1 MSAFEDY
8 FAAVQQQLETIRA
21 TQRGRIQQAAGWVA
35 AALDQQRFLYAF
47 GTGHSQLLAEEIF
60 YRAGGLARAAP
71 ILDEKLMLHAGAA
84 AGTEWERRESYAA
97 EILTHYPLT
106 AGDVLIVASNSGRN
120 AVPIELA
127 LGARARGVKV
137 VAVVNARHSTAFAS
151 RHSSGKKLADVADL
165 VIDNGGV
172 IGDACLTLPGVPQAV
187 GPTSTITGAF
197 IVNAIVVEA
206 IALAAGQGRPPE
218 IYASA
223 NSDAAARNAE
233 LLARY
238 RPLIRHL

>member
-8 FAAVQQQLETIRA
+8 FAAVQQQLEAICA
-21 TQRGRIQQAAGWVA
+21 TQRDRIQTAAGWVA
-35 AALDQQRFLYAF
+35 TALRQQRFLHAF
-47 GTGHSQLLAEEIF
+47 GTGHSHLLAEEIF

-71 ILDEKLMLHAGAA
+71 ILDEPLMLHAGAA
-84 AGTEWERRESYAA
+84 AGTEWERREGYAA
-97 EILTHYPLT
+97 EILARYPL
-106 AGDVLIVASNSGRN
+106 ANGDVLIVASNSGRN

-127 LGARARGVKV
+127 LAARTRGAKV
-137 VAVVNARHSTAFAS
+137 IAVVNARHSAAFPS

-197 IVNAIVVEA
+197 IVNAIIVEA
-206 IALAAGQGRPPE
+206 IALAAEQGRPPE

-223 NSDAAARNAE
+223 NSDAAAHNEE
-233 LLARY
+233 LLAKY